1 MSIRQDDDET
11 SVSSMGGFSL
21 RSFLGGM
28 RLVNHE
34 TDEVA
39 HSMHPSTPSVSHLS
53 TGLPRTSPVNESL
66 TTHLSQGPPVPPN
79 VPSTKSEPSNRP
91 FAFNLGSNT
100 KLINELIAKETRS
113 MTADENHT
121 NNLYTHSSQ
130 QSALNASVQPHK
142 ALYSSQ
148 FSQPSQP
155 SQPSQHRIHSNYSIQ
170 SASTST
176 PLTEPIAP
184 YNNNSHALEQLNA
197 AQTEL
202 SRSKM
207 QLEESNQ
214 RLISLQRQYE
224 HERQMNI
231 NTQRAAQEKME
242 SYRRQSEQARLELAQ
257 LHNSLTTNK
266 SAEQSLLIERDSQ
279 LNDMRQT
286 YQRDIASLKEK
297 HEESMKASQQNIEV
311 AHEQMQ
317 RLSEEL
323 SNNVTKSDQLESEL
337 KRLQLENQDMKLSI
351 PPTPVVPP
359 SCDENAG
366 GFFMNVQQ
374 GVVSVESTQS
384 TQSTSSSSKP
394 FSSAL
399 SADLSQVIKNAF
411 LKRQRHGIYGDVVIN
426 ENK

>member
-11 SVSSMGGFSL
+11 PVSSMGGFSL
-21 RSFLGGM
+21 RTFLGGM

-34 TDEVA
+34 TDYVA
-39 HSMHPSTPSVSHLS
+39 HSMHPSTSSVSHLS
-53 TGLPRTSPVNESL
+53 TGLPRTSPVNEFS

-79 VPSTKSEPSNRP
+79 VPSTKPEPSNRP

-113 MTADENHT
+113 MSADEHHT

-130 QSALNASVQPHK
+130 QSGLNASVQPHK
-142 ALYSSQ
+142 ALY
-148 FSQPSQP
+148 PSQV
-155 SQPSQHRIHSNYSIQ
+155 SQLSPHRIHSNYSMQ

-176 PLTEPIAP
+176 PMTEPIDP
-184 YNNNSHALEQLNA
+184 YNHNPHALEQLNA
-197 AQTEL
+197 AQMEL

-207 QLEESNQ
+207 QLEESKKQ
-214 RLISLQRQYE
+214 FISLQRQYE

-242 SYRRQSEQARLELAQ
+242 SYRRQSEQARLELDQ

-297 HEESMKASQQNIEV
+297 HEESMKASQRNIEV

-337 KRLQLENQDMKLSI
+337 QRLQIENKNMKLRI

-359 SCDENAG
+359 SCDENVG
-366 GFFMNVQQ
+366 GFSMNVQQ

-384 TQSTSSSSKP
+384 TSSSSKP
-394 FSSAL
+394 FISAL

-426 ENK
+426 ENT